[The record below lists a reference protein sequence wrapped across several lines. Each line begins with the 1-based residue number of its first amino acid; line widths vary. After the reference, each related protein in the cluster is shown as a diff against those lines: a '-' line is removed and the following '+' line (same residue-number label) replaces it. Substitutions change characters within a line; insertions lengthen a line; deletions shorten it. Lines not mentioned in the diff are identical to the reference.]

1 MPRINHFKISNCIT
15 LISFLLFYF
24 YYPLVCV
31 GYDTNSVMVL
41 PSEYLGSTCGTGE
54 NARFLHNG
62 WDACNGGLL
71 TIDLI
76 KKRAIT
82 SLKVAGSRD
91 SESVLPEFE
100 VDYSVD
106 NIDFWRLGVSF
117 KI

>member
-1 MPRINHFKISNCIT
+1 M
-15 LISFLLFYF
+15 LFYF
-24 YYPLVCV
+24 YYPLVCL
-31 GYDTNSVMVL
+31 GYDTNSVMFF
-41 PSEYLGSTCGTGE
+41 PSEYLSSTCGIGTD
-54 NARFLHNG
+54 ARFLNDG

-100 VDYSVD
+100 IHYSVD
-106 NIDFWRLGVSF
+106 DIEYWNLGVSF
-117 KI
+117 